1 MAKRAILLVEKLLLT
16 LILALME
23 SFQPYLVFLIP
34 ITVGI
39 LTQVL
44 KFSLYSFKHGFNI
57 EYAFT
62 HGHMPS
68 AHTSLVVSLLT
79 SVAYYEGVHSGS
91 FALSAVLAFIVID
104 DAARIRMYLGDQGR
118 YLNMLV
124 DQLNL
129 NQDSFP
135 RLKER
140 VGHRISEIIGGAF
153 VGLFFTL
160 FLINIFS

>member
-1 MAKRAILLVEKLLLT
+1 MEGLT
-16 LILALME
+16 
-23 SFQPYLVFLIP
+23 PYLVFLIP

-44 KFSLYSFKHGFNI
+44 KFLLYSVKHGFNV

-68 AHTSLVVSLLT
+68 AHTSLVVSLLV
-79 SVAYYEGVHSGS
+79 SVAFYEGIHSGA

-124 DQLNL
+124 EQLGIEK
-129 NQDSFP
+129 SKFP

-140 VGHRISEIIGGAF
+140 VGHRVSEIIGGAF
-153 VGLFFTL
+153 VGFFLTILF
-160 FLINIFS
+160 IRIFS

>member
-1 MAKRAILLVEKLLLT
+1 MET
-16 LILALME
+16 LQA
-23 SFQPYLVFLIP
+23 YLVFLIP

-39 LTQVL
+39 ITQIIKFVL
-44 KFSLYSFKHGFNI
+44 YTVKHGFDI

-68 AHTSLVVSLLT
+68 AHTSLVVSLLV
-79 SVAYYEGVHSGS
+79 SVAYYEGVHTGT

-124 DQLNL
+124 EQLGIEK
-129 NQDSFP
+129 DKFP

-140 VGHRISEIIGGAF
+140 VGHRVSEIVGGAL
-153 VGLFFTL
+153 VGLILTL
-160 FLINIFS
+160 LFIYLFS

>member
-1 MAKRAILLVEKLLLT
+1 MET
-16 LILALME
+16 LQ
-23 SFQPYLVFLIP
+23 SYLVFLIP

-39 LTQVL
+39 ITQL
-44 KFSLYSFKHGFNI
+44 IKFLLYTYKHGFNI

-79 SVAYYEGVHSGS
+79 SVAYYEGIHSGS
-91 FALSAVLAFIVID
+91 FALSAVLAFIVVD

-124 DQLNL
+124 EQLNL
-129 NQDSFP
+129 NQNNFP

-153 VGLFFTL
+153 VGFFLTI
-160 FLINIFS
+160 FFIGIFS

>member
-1 MAKRAILLVEKLLLT
+1 ME
-16 LILALME
+16 ALE
-23 SFQPYLVFLIP
+23 PYLVFLIP

-39 LTQVL
+39 LTQL
-44 KFSLYSFKHGFNI
+44 IKFFLYSMKHGFSM

-68 AHTSLVVSLLT
+68 AHTSLVVSLLV
-79 SVAYYEGVHSGS
+79 SVAYYEGIHSGA

-124 DQLNL
+124 QQLGIEK
-129 NQDSFP
+129 DKFP

-140 VGHRISEIIGGAF
+140 VGHRVSEIIGGAF
-153 VGLFFTL
+153 VGLFLTL
-160 FLINIFS
+160 LFIRLFS

>member
-1 MAKRAILLVEKLLLT
+1 MET
-16 LILALME
+16 L
-23 SFQPYLVFLIP
+23 QPYLVFLIP

-39 LTQVL
+39 LTQAL
-44 KFSLYSFKHGFNI
+44 KFALYTYKHGFNI

-79 SVAYYEGVHSGS
+79 SVAYYEGIHSGS

-129 NQDSFP
+129 NQNNFP

-160 FLINIFS
+160 FLINIFG

>member
-1 MAKRAILLVEKLLLT
+1 MEGLT
-16 LILALME
+16 
-23 SFQPYLVFLIP
+23 PYLVFLIP

-44 KFSLYSFKHGFNI
+44 KFLLYSVKHGFNV

-68 AHTSLVVSLLT
+68 AHTSLVVSLLVC
-79 SVAYYEGVHSGS
+79 VAYYEGIHSGS

-124 DQLNL
+124 QQLGIG
-129 NQDSFP
+129 DKFP

-140 VGHRISEIIGGAF
+140 VGHRVSEIIGGAF
-153 VGLFFTL
+153 VGFFLSILFIRL
-160 FLINIFS
+160 FS

>member
-1 MAKRAILLVEKLLLT
+1 MELL
-16 LILALME
+16 
-23 SFQPYLVFLIP
+23 QDYLVFLIP

-39 LTQVL
+39 LTQAIKFVL
-44 KFSLYSFKHGFNI
+44 YTYKHGFNI

-79 SVAYYEGVHSGS
+79 SVAYYEGVHSGT

-118 YLNMLV
+118 YLNMLIE
-124 DQLNL
+124 QFKLNKE
-129 NQDSFP
+129 DFP

-140 VGHRISEIIGGAF
+140 VGHRVNEIVGGAF
-153 VGLFFTL
+153 VGFFLTILLIGLF
-160 FLINIFS
+160 S

>member
-1 MAKRAILLVEKLLLT
+1 MEAI
-16 LILALME
+16 A
-23 SFQPYLVFLIP
+23 PYLVFLIP

-39 LTQVL
+39 LTQIL
-44 KFSLYSFKHGFNI
+44 KFLIYSVKHGFNV

-68 AHTSLVVSLLT
+68 AHTSLVVSLLV
-79 SVAYYEGVHSGS
+79 SVAYYEGIHSGA

-124 DQLNL
+124 EQLGIEK
-129 NQDSFP
+129 SKFP

-140 VGHRISEIIGGAF
+140 VGHRVSEVIGGAF
-153 VGLFFTL
+153 VGFFLTILF
-160 FLINIFS
+160 IRIFA

>member
-1 MAKRAILLVEKLLLT
+1 
-16 LILALME
+16 ME
-23 SFQPYLVFLIP
+23 PLQSYLVFLIP

-39 LTQVL
+39 LTQII
-44 KFSLYSFKHGFNI
+44 KFALYTYKHGFNI

-79 SVAYYEGVHSGS
+79 SVAYFEGVQSGA

-129 NQDSFP
+129 NQNNFP

-160 FLINIFS
+160 LLIRILT

>member
-1 MAKRAILLVEKLLLT
+1 MET
-16 LILALME
+16 LQ
-23 SFQPYLVFLIP
+23 SYLVFLIP

-39 LTQVL
+39 LTQFIKFVL
-44 KFSLYSFKHGFNI
+44 YTYKHGFNI

-79 SVAYYEGVHSGS
+79 SVAYYEGIHSGS
-91 FALSAVLAFIVID
+91 FALSAVLAFIVVD

-124 DQLNL
+124 EQLNL
-129 NQDSFP
+129 NQNNFP

-153 VGLFFTL
+153 VGFFLTI
-160 FLINIFS
+160 FFIGIFS

>member
-1 MAKRAILLVEKLLLT
+1 ME
-16 LILALME
+16 AL
-23 SFQPYLVFLIP
+23 SPYLVFLIP

-39 LTQVL
+39 LTQAL
-44 KFSLYSFKHGFNI
+44 KFGLYTYKHGFNI

-129 NQDSFP
+129 NQNNFP

-153 VGLFFTL
+153 AGLFLTL
-160 FLINIFS
+160 FLISIFS

>member
-1 MAKRAILLVEKLLLT
+1 MEAIQ
-16 LILALME
+16 
-23 SFQPYLVFLIP
+23 SYLVFLIP

-39 LTQVL
+39 LTQFI
-44 KFSLYSFKHGFNI
+44 KFALYSFKHGFNI

-79 SVAYYEGVHSGS
+79 SVAYYEGIHSGS

-124 DQLNL
+124 EQLNL
-129 NQDSFP
+129 NQNNFP

-153 VGLFFTL
+153 VGLFLTIF
-160 FLINIFS
+160 FIGIFS

>member
-1 MAKRAILLVEKLLLT
+1 MEAIH
-16 LILALME
+16 
-23 SFQPYLVFLIP
+23 PYLVFLIP
-34 ITVGI
+34 IAVGI
-39 LTQVL
+39 LTQL
-44 KFSLYSFKHGFNI
+44 AKFAIYTFKHGFNI

-68 AHTSLVVSLLT
+68 AHTSLVVSLLV
-79 SVAYYEGVHSGS
+79 SVAYFEGVHSGT

-124 DQLNL
+124 ETLGIEKDK
-129 NQDSFP
+129 FP

-140 VGHRISEIIGGAF
+140 VGHRVSEVIGGAF
-153 VGLFFTL
+153 FGLFLTIIFIRL
-160 FLINIFS
+160 FS

>member
-1 MAKRAILLVEKLLLT
+1 
-16 LILALME
+16 ME
-23 SFQPYLVFLIP
+23 SLQTYLVFLIP
-34 ITVGI
+34 IAVGI
-39 LTQVL
+39 ITQII
-44 KFSLYSFKHGFNI
+44 KFTLYSIKHGFNI

-68 AHTSLVVSLLT
+68 AHTSLVVSLLVT
-79 SVAYYEGVHSGS
+79 MAYYEGITSGT

-124 DQLNL
+124 EQLGIEK
-129 NQDSFP
+129 DKFP

-140 VGHRISEIIGGAF
+140 VGHRVSEIIGGAS
-153 VGLFFTL
+153 VGLFLTL
-160 FLINIFS
+160 LFIGLFS

>member
-1 MAKRAILLVEKLLLT
+1 MEAI
-16 LILALME
+16 AH
-23 SFQPYLVFLIP
+23 YLVFLIP

-39 LTQVL
+39 LTQIL
-44 KFSLYSFKHGFNI
+44 TFLIYSVKHGFNV

-68 AHTSLVVSLLT
+68 AHTSLVVSLLV
-79 SVAYYEGVHSGS
+79 SVAYYEGIHSGA

-124 DQLNL
+124 EQLGIEK
-129 NQDSFP
+129 SKFP

-140 VGHRISEIIGGAF
+140 VGHRVSEVIGGAF
-153 VGLFFTL
+153 VGFFLTILF
-160 FLINIFS
+160 IRIFA

>member
-1 MAKRAILLVEKLLLT
+1 
-16 LILALME
+16 ME
-23 SFQPYLVFLIP
+23 VFQSYLVFLIP

-39 LTQVL
+39 LTQAIKFVL
-44 KFSLYSFKHGFNI
+44 YTYKHGFNI

-79 SVAYYEGVHSGS
+79 SVAYYEGIHSGT

-124 DQLNL
+124 EQLKIPKE
-129 NQDSFP
+129 QFP

-153 VGLFFTL
+153 VGLFLTL
-160 FLINIFS
+160 LLIRIFSPELSVPQL